1 VSAFS
6 QAATK
11 FLSQSAIVDA
21 LPKIGRNERIA
32 VKAVKTGK
40 IFEAKFKKVEDGLR
54 VGTYTLVERAVEPKH

>member
-1 VSAFS
+1 M
-6 QAATK
+6 
-11 FLSQSAIVDA
+11 VDA

-54 VGTYTLVERAVEPKH
+54 VSAIPSFFEINESAEV